1 MKKMKNVYVKPEM
14 DVMEITVESMI
25 ATSTSTIPV
34 VPGENDEDPR
44 ANDHRGSWG
53 NLWE

>member
-14 DVMEITVESMI
+14 DVMEFLGEVLMVSASI
-25 ATSTSTIPV
+25 
-34 VPGENDEDPR
+34 PGEDNEVTDPA